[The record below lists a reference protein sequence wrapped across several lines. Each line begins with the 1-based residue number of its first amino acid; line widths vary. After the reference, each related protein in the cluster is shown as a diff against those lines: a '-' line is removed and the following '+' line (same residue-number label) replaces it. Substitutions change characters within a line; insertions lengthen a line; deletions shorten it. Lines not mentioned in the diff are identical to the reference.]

1 MGRKVILMKFKLL
14 KTDSGCGARRGRLET
29 AHGVIETPMFMP
41 VGTQGS
47 VKSVSP
53 DELEAL
59 DTRIILGNTYHL
71 YLRPGAERIERF
83 GGLHRFIHWDRAIL
97 TDSGGYQVFSLAPM
111 RKIEEQGVH
120 FQSHIDGSRHFIRP
134 EDAVRIQQQLGSD
147 IAMCFDEC
155 TPYPISRDYAEA
167 SAERTVRWAQRC
179 KAAHQRTDQALFG
192 IVQGGVFP
200 ELRRR
205 CLEQLQAIGFDG
217 YAVGS
222 LAVGE
227 PKAEMLRVLNQL
239 VPAMPAAAPR
249 YLMGVG
255 TPEDLVAG
263 VAAGI
268 DLFDCVMPTRNARN
282 GMLFTAA
289 GHLQIKNRCHA
300 DDPRPIEEG
309 CTCYTCARFSR
320 GYLRHLFMA
329 RELLAYRLNTLHNL
343 HYYLNLMGDIRAALD
358 QDQFADWTREFHAR
372 RGSGDGG
379 EQGAAS

>member
-1 MGRKVILMKFKLL
+1 MKFQLL
-14 KTDSGCGARRGRLET
+14 KTDPGGEARRGRLET

-59 DTRIILGNTYHL
+59 DARIILGNTYHL

-227 PKAEMLRVLNQL
+227 PKADMLRVLDQL

-263 VAAGI
+263 VRAGI

-282 GMLFTAA
+282 GMLFTAE

-300 DDPRPIEEG
+300 DDPRPIEED

-343 HYYLNLMGDIRAALD
+343 HHYLNLMRDIRAALD
-358 QDQFADWTREFHAR
+358 QDRFPEWTRAFYAR
-372 RGSGDGG
+372 CSAPGPVGAPGDKPEGD
-379 EQGAAS
+379 